1 MDVKQAKDFL
11 VEQAAVQAALE
22 GVPLSNLERRM
33 MYFTESPDAV
43 EDPVKLNEEF
53 EAQYDSEKYENKVS
67 LLLAHAYK
75 RLKGGNS
82 QEVAQWDAAVEK
94 LYEGDHYLLVL
105 WGATPTAR
113 VPFGTYLRLLI
124 RLVALVSITLALC
137 LGLRYLLRPV
147 GVSLASFLFFLFA
160 ATAIA
165 VALKPQPLGGYLKR
179 AVLQIVVFLIGRRKS
194 NNST

>member
-1 MDVKQAKDFL
+1 MQVREAKDFL
-11 VEQAAVQAALE
+11 VALAAEQAALE
-22 GVPLSNLERRM
+22 GVPLSDLEKRM
-33 MYFTESPDAV
+33 MYFTESSDAV

-53 EAQYDSEKYENKVS
+53 ESLYNSDEYEQKIK
-67 LLLAHAYK
+67 LLLSHAYK
-75 RLKGGNS
+75 RIKKSNPQAAS
-82 QEVAQWDAAVEK
+82 QWDASIRK
-94 LYEGDHYLLVL
+94 LREGDHYLLVL
-105 WGATPTAR
+105 WGRMPLR
-113 VPFGTYLRLLI
+113 SYLRLLI

-137 LGLRYLLRPV
+137 LGLRYLLRPM

-165 VALKPQPLGGYLKR
+165 VTLKPQPLGGYLKR